1 MPQGLRVL
9 DEVFLQ
15 YAQQLDWLLMLLPNP
30 LRLPHIN
37 WLQILVRR
45 RSGCEVPP
53 YPLDGALLVRDE
65 EFWLP
70 QHVRLHSLLFVLRH
84 LARQEVH
91 IISFWV
97 TLPQP
102 LEKLRGGKRD
112 TDPSLNVEC
121 HHPVEQQVVL
131 TLRNYLQFV
140 STGHCDRDMTQVHLN
155 KLPCT
160 LLTRR
165 TDPKSVLELLTW
177 LVSGNYQVLLHQSLP

>member
-45 RSGCEVPP
+45 RSGCELPP

-65 EFWLP
+65 EFWLL
-70 QHVRLHSLLFVLRH
+70 QHVRLHALLFVLRH

-91 IISFWV
+91 IISYFSSE
-97 TLPQP
+97 T
-102 LEKLRGGKRD
+102 KSSGC
-112 TDPSLNVEC
+112 S
-121 HHPVEQQVVL
+121 
-131 TLRNYLQFV
+131 
-140 STGHCDRDMTQVHLN
+140 STFACMRFCSYSD
-155 KLPCT
+155 
-160 LLTRR
+160 
-165 TDPKSVLELLTW
+165 TW
-177 LVSGNYQVLLHQSLP
+177 LGRKYISSRSG